1 MRSHGKDNR
10 SLLMA
15 KSKQRE
21 MLMPEEN
28 KRPDESQPERRR
40 RIIELQYD
48 AYTRVIEFRIFVLRP
63 DGERAR
69 ALGGGAF
76 EEQDLERVAEEL
88 IKLADDFAYHAAQVE
103 GFFQEIEEDGGEDV

>member
-1 MRSHGKDNR
+1 MVRFFSEILSFKNIQ
-10 SLLMA
+10 M
-15 KSKQRE
+15 
-21 MLMPEEN
+21 MPATTRMKKKE
-28 KRPDESQPERRR
+28 RPGESQPERRR

-76 EEQDLERVAEEL
+76 EEQDLERVAEKL
-88 IKLADDFAYHAAQVE
+88 IKLADDFAVHAAQVE
-103 GFFQEIEEDGGEDV
+103 GFIQGIEDREGEDV